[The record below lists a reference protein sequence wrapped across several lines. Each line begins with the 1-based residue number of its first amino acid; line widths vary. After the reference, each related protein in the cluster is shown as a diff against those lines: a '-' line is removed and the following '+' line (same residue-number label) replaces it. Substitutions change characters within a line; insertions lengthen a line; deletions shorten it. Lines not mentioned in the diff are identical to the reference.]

1 MFEPTTQVI
10 LKTNKNYAQ
19 FKIHVKRLECFY
31 IRSHTRWRIF
41 AMLMKASKWIYVLA
55 YIDLVVCFACD
66 SVNVVLMGY
75 WRHYFFIFGIV
86 VFNVILFIL
95 EIRVS
100 NVEPFEVLVFFVFSM
115 FWKSY
120 LTCSLVRLD
129 YINVSLMSNYNRN
142 HTV

>member
-55 YIDLVVCFACD
+55 YIDFVVYFACD

-75 WRHYFFIFGIV
+75 
-86 VFNVILFIL
+86 
-95 EIRVS
+95 
-100 NVEPFEVLVFFVFSM
+100 
-115 FWKSY
+115 
-120 LTCSLVRLD
+120 
-129 YINVSLMSNYNRN
+129 
-142 HTV
+142 